1 MRRRSLRTYPTTSK
15 ARTMDT
21 ERRRRPRRRSHWDG
35 VLGMNARNAL
45 LASTNPPSAV
55 RLVNRKYETKL
66 ALAAADIAVA
76 PTLGVA
82 DSLPELRALVDI
94 LPDAWAIKPNAVVA
108 GGGILISRS
117 KASGRWMT
125 PGGSLF
131 CPDDIFEHGRRILE
145 GEYSMGNVDHD
156 LLLAEPLLVAHDQLA
171 AFSPAGL
178 PDVRVIVHRG
188 QVLAAMLRLATI
200 AGDGKANL
208 HQGGIGVAIDV
219 ESGRTI
225 RAVPSRTGN
234 RSPPRF
240 RPDVRHDRA
249 PLGAGRRHQPP
260 LQRGNGSRILRDRR
274 RHRPSS
280 RSAGHRGQRPPRT
293 QIQNACRY
301 PLAHYLK
308 RDPTKVGATR
318 S

>member
-1 MRRRSLRTYPTTSK
+1 
-15 ARTMDT
+15 
-21 ERRRRPRRRSHWDG
+21 
-35 VLGMNARNAL
+35 
-45 LASTNPPSAV
+45 
-55 RLVNRKYETKL
+55 
-66 ALAAADIAVA
+66 
-76 PTLGVA
+76 
-82 DSLPELRALVDI
+82 
-94 LPDAWAIKPNAVVA
+94 
-108 GGGILISRS
+108 
-117 KASGRWMT
+117 MT

-178 PDVRVIVHRG
+178 PDVRVIVRRG

-225 RAVPSRTGN
+225 RAV
-234 RSPPRF
+234 
-240 RPDVRHDRA
+240 
-249 PLGAGRRHQPP
+249 
-260 LQRGNGSRILRDRR
+260 
-274 RHRPSS
+274 
-280 RSAGHRGQRPPRT
+280 HRGQEIDRHPDSGLTFDTIVPHWEQVVDISRRCSEAT
-293 QIQNACRY
+293 DLGYCGTDVVIDRVLGPLVIEVNAHPGLEIQNVCHV